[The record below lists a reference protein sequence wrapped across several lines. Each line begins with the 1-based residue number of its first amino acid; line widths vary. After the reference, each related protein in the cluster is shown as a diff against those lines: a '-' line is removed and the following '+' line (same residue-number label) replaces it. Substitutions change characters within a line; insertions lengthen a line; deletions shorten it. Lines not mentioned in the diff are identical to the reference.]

1 MVLFFVIVLLN
12 NQKFTDMLSKNQY
25 QYAKSLASR
34 DHRDPMIKAMIIIF
48 DILSDFEEGKDGS
61 DPNRLFSLLGFDYE
75 DSRRFLRRFH
85 SLDRGHGN
93 DTSGEAMEILRVMGL
108 SRERSALLGGYSITL
123 ELFNLGEL
131 FDLGKGR
138 GDRCLEDIISSLS
151 LSEAGRG
158 NLYEIVKAYE
168 PNFEKR
174 YGSYFRA
181 EMVGV

>member
-12 NQKFTDMLSKNQY
+12 NQKPTDMLSKNQY

-34 DHRDPMIKAMIIIF
+34 DHRDPMVKAMIIIF
-48 DILSDFEEGKDGS
+48 DILSDFEEGKNGP
-61 DPNRLFSLLGFDYE
+61 DPNRILSLLGFNYE
-75 DSRRFLRRFH
+75 DSRCFLRRFY
-85 SLDRGHGN
+85 SLDHGHGN
-93 DTSGEAMEILRVMGL
+93 DASGEAIEILRVMGL
-108 SRERSALLGGYSITL
+108 SRERSALLGGYSIVF

-131 FDLGKGR
+131 FDVGKGR
-138 GDRCLEDIISSLS
+138 RERCLEDIISSLP

-158 NLYEIVKAYE
+158 NLYEIAKAYE

-181 EMVGV
+181 ETVGA